1 MILIDVKKELLGACG
16 EMLLDISLEIEDGEF
31 LVIRG
36 DSGGGKSTFLRILAG
51 LESASGNIR
60 VDGDIWLSSNRFLP
74 LKRGR

>member
-36 DSGGGKSTFLRILAG
+36 DSGGGKSTFLRNF
-51 LESASGNIR
+51 SWIR
-60 VDGDIWLSSNRFLP
+60 EC
-74 LKRGR
+74 